1 MKIELY
7 KAVDHPTIEDVEK
20 VLKEKLGDKYE
31 YKLKKKASLAV
42 AMVGG
47 AAQDQ
52 ITVIKNAYHRTVV
65 GLQTTSSSSPS
76 VPKYTTINFSEATLA
91 GWLGFLN
98 NQVGFIGRIVI
109 RLIYGSDSEIYDEVR
124 NTIKDNMNIEIEV
137 HEAGLGALFKKK
149 KKEEAVEA

>member
-1 MKIELY
+1 MKIEVY

-31 YKLKKKASLAV
+31 YKLRKKASIAGQ
-42 AMVGG
+42 MVGG
-47 AAQDQ
+47 VNYDN

-65 GLQTTSSSSPS
+65 GLETTSSSSPS
-76 VPKYTTINFSEATLA
+76 VPKFTTINFSEATLA

-98 NQVGFIGRIVI
+98 NQVGFIGRIII
-109 RLIYGSDSEIYDEVR
+109 RLIYGGDSEIYDEVR
-124 NTIKDNMNIEIEV
+124 ETIKNNMNIEVEV

-149 KKEEAVEA
+149 KKEETVEA

>member
-1 MKIELY
+1 MKIEVY

-31 YKLKKKASLAV
+31 YKLRKKAGIAGQ
-42 AMVGG
+42 MVGG
-47 AAQDQ
+47 VNYDN

-65 GLQTTSSSSPS
+65 GLETTSSSSPS
-76 VPKYTTINFSEATLA
+76 VPKFTTINFSEATLA

-98 NQVGFIGRIVI
+98 NQVGFIGSFII
-109 RLIYGSDSEIYDEVR
+109 RLIYGGDSEIYDEVR
-124 NTIKDNMNIEIEV
+124 ETIKNNMNIEVEV